1 MKAKQYSVSA
11 DQLVYDYGSMV
22 SAICRRMMQDEE
34 AAREAA
40 QEIWLEVMKSLPPGY
55 ILSPIVWLFVAP
67 KKKRYILRNFYEIIF
82 EAEKG
87 IIRMIAI
94 LTKKSGLRKCATNA

>member
-40 QEIWLEVMKSLPPGY
+40 QEIWLEVMKSLP
-55 ILSPIVWLFVAP
+55 VAP